1 MDIKKQLGYKIKRLR
16 QKKGLTQEQL
26 AEKADLSVR
35 SLSGIESGE
44 NFMSAQT
51 MEKILNCLNISPNEL
66 FSAEHL
72 RPTDEL
78 VEEILEIIEE
88 VKDDRDKIENI
99 YKVVKAIN
107 LI

>member
-1 MDIKKQLGYKIKRLR
+1 MGYKIKRLR
-16 QKKGLTQEQL
+16 QKKGLTQEEL
-26 AEKADLSVR
+26 AEMADISVR
-35 SLSGIESGE
+35 SLSGIEIGE

-51 MEKILNCLNISPNEL
+51 MEKILDCLGITINEL

-72 RPTDEL
+72 KPTDEL
-78 VEEILEIIEE
+78 ISEIKTIIES

-99 YKVVKAIN
+99 YKIVKAVT